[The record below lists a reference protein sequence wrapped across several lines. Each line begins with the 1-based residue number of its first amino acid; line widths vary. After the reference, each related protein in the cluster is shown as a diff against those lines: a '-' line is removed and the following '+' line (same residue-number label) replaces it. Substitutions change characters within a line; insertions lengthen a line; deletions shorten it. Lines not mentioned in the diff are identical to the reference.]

1 MRGRIQTLARWGRDP
16 IVVPRWM
23 LTVKYIGFVILGGVS
38 SIAGAPSLERT
49 TWNGYVAGWSLILM
63 TVSLVAALGSTR
75 RSWEALEKWFGLCV
89 ASLMTAYAASAVYLA
104 FTDGADAILRWAFAV
119 VLTMVTLLPWVRAV
133 SLLRRTGSVRSH
145 A

>member
-1 MRGRIQTLARWGRDP
+1 MRESITTIARWGRDP

-23 LTVKYIGFVILGGVS
+23 LTVKYVGFVVLGAVS
-38 SIAGAPSLERT
+38 ARAGAPSLERT
-49 TWNGYVAGWSLILM
+49 TWDGYVAGWSML
-63 TVSLVAALGSTR
+63 LVAASLAAAIGSTR
-75 RSWEALEKWFGLCV
+75 HKWEALEKWSGLCV

-104 FTDGADAILRWAFAV
+104 LTDGPEAFLRWAFAV
-119 VLTMVTLLPWVRAV
+119 VLTMVTMLPWVRAV